1 MYDRDIQALQLC
13 AANMDQNHFIL
24 QLLDKFGLVHWA
36 DSEFQISEVN
46 DITLTFGN
54 VSHLLIDC

>member
-46 DITLTFGN
+46 YLLTTN
-54 VSHLLIDC
+54 I